1 MSTSSNAPDIDNNR
15 GPVAAVGGRRLP
27 RRWLAAV
34 IAVWAGFAFTSFASM
49 AANYAAVWY
58 VTETTGSPLALAIV
72 YVCAFLPVGLLAPL
86 GGVVADRF
94 NRKAVIIVCDL
105 FIAAMALA
113 MGAAIA
119 IGHVSFP
126 LVLVMA
132 TACGVAQAFR
142 TPSFNATMPL
152 LVPEKHLLRVNAL
165 DNLLSSISMI
175 CAPALGIF
183 LYTTLGFQA
192 VMFVDVAG
200 ALLSVLAMLAASVPT
215 IVAHD
220 VVNQSALQNVKSGW
234 RELSAAKGLP
244 VVVLCVVLGMM
255 AYGPLD
261 SILPLMV
268 SSHFNGNGYMASLVT
283 AVFGIGMLAGSAA
296 LMVRG
301 GSTWLARII
310 AVAALVVGLATM
322 VAGMLPTGMF
332 TVFVIAIGVMAMA
345 CAGFNGP
352 LMTLMQKNVDEEK
365 LGRVMGLLSAFMG
378 LGIPLGTAIGGAVA
392 QGIGVTSFFVA
403 DGAVILTLGAALL
416 LMPSVRALDARTNAL
431 AAAQPAAD
439 AADAEAVAAE

>member
-1 MSTSSNAPDIDNNR
+1 MNTPPPSSDANR
-15 GPVAAVGGRRLP
+15 GPIAAVGGRRLP

-34 IAVWAGFAFTSFASM
+34 VAVWTGFAFTSFATM

-94 NRKAVIIVCDL
+94 NRKRVIILCDL
-105 FIAAMALA
+105 FIAAMALVV
-113 MGAAIA
+113 GAVIA

-142 TPSFNATMPL
+142 TPSFNAAMPL

-183 LYTTLGFQA
+183 LYTTIGFQA
-192 VMFVDVAG
+192 VMFLDAAG
-200 ALLSVLAMLAASVPT
+200 ALLSVLAMLTAAVPT

-220 VVNQSALQNVKSGW
+220 VANQSAFANVKSGW
-234 RELSAAKGLP
+234 RELSATKGLP

-310 AVAALVVGLATM
+310 AVAAIVVGAATT
-322 VAGMLPTGMF
+322 VAGLLPTSMF
-332 TVFVIAIGVMAMA
+332 VAFVVAIGVMAVA

-352 LMTLMQKNVDEEK
+352 LMTLMQKNVSEEK

-378 LGIPLGTAIGGAVA
+378 LGIPLGTALGGAVA
-392 QGIGVTSFFVA
+392 QGIGVTSFFVV
-403 DGAVILTLGAALL
+403 DGMVILGLGALL
-416 LMPSVRALDARTNAL
+416 VFLPSVRTLDRRTNAL
-431 AAAQPAAD
+431 STTQPAAETP
-439 AADAEAVAAE
+439 AMEPSAAE

>member
-1 MSTSSNAPDIDNNR
+1 MSTPPPSSDANR
-15 GPVAAVGGRRLP
+15 GPIAAAGGRRLP

-34 IAVWAGFAFTSFASM
+34 VAVWTGFAFTSFATM

-94 NRKAVIIVCDL
+94 NRKRVIILCDL
-105 FIAAMALA
+105 FIAAMALVV
-113 MGAAIA
+113 GAVIA

-142 TPSFNATMPL
+142 TPSFNAAMPL

-183 LYTTLGFQA
+183 LYTTIGFQA
-192 VMFVDVAG
+192 VMFLDATG
-200 ALLSVLAMLAASVPT
+200 ALLSVLAMLTAAVPT

-220 VVNQSALQNVKSGW
+220 AANQSAFANVKSGW
-234 RELSAAKGLP
+234 RELSATKGLP

-296 LMVRG
+296 LIVRG

-310 AVAALVVGLATM
+310 AVAAIVVGAATT
-322 VAGMLPTGMF
+322 VAGLLPTSMF
-332 TVFVIAIGVMAMA
+332 VAFVVAIGVMAVA

-352 LMTLMQKNVDEEK
+352 LMTLMQKNVSEEK

-378 LGIPLGTAIGGAVA
+378 LGIPLGTALGGAVA
-392 QGIGVTSFFVA
+392 QGIGVTSFFVV
-403 DGAVILTLGAALL
+403 DGMVILGLGALL
-416 LMPSVRALDARTNAL
+416 VFLPSVRALDRRTNAL
-431 AAAQPAAD
+431 STTQPAA
-439 AADAEAVAAE
+439 ETPVMEPSAAE

>member
-1 MSTSSNAPDIDNNR
+1 MSTTSSTSGADDNR

-27 RRWLAAV
+27 RYWLATV

-94 NRKAVIIVCDL
+94 NRKTVIIVCDL
-105 FIAAMALA
+105 FIAAMALVV
-113 MGAAIA
+113 GAAAA
-119 IGHVSFP
+119 IGHMSFP
-126 LVLVMA
+126 LVLVIA

-142 TPSFNATMPL
+142 TPSFNAAMPL

-165 DNLLSSISMI
+165 DNLLSSASMI
-175 CAPALGIF
+175 CAPVLGIF

-192 VMFVDVAG
+192 VMFVDAAG

-220 VVNQSALQNVKSGW
+220 MANQSTLRNVKSGW

-261 SILPLMV
+261 SMLPLMV
-268 SSHFNGNGYMASLVT
+268 SSHFNGNGYLASLVT
-283 AVFGIGMLAGSAA
+283 AVFGIGLLAGSAA

-301 GSTWLARII
+301 KSTWLARII
-310 AVAALVVGLATM
+310 ALAAIVVGLAT
-322 VAGMLPTGMF
+322 VAAGLLPTGMF
-332 TVFVIAIGVMAMA
+332 VAFVVAIGVMAMA

-352 LMTLMQKNVDEEK
+352 LMTLIQKNVGEEK

-378 LGIPLGTAIGGAVA
+378 LGIPLGTAVGGAVA

-403 DGAVILTLGAALL
+403 DGAFVLMLGAVLL
-416 LMPSVRALDARTNAL
+416 LMPSVQALDARTNAL
-431 AAAQPAAD
+431 AAGQPAAD
-439 AADAEAVAAE
+439 STDAEEVAAE

>member
-1 MSTSSNAPDIDNNR
+1 MSTSPPSSDANR
-15 GPVAAVGGRRLP
+15 GPIAAVGGRRLP

-34 IAVWAGFAFTSFASM
+34 VAVWTGFAFTSFATM

-94 NRKAVIIVCDL
+94 NRKRVIILCDL
-105 FIAAMALA
+105 FIAAMALVV
-113 MGAAIA
+113 GAVIA

-142 TPSFNATMPL
+142 TPSFNAAMPL

-183 LYTTLGFQA
+183 LYTTIGFQA
-192 VMFVDVAG
+192 VMFLDAAG
-200 ALLSVLAMLAASVPT
+200 ALLSVLAMLTAAVPT

-220 VVNQSALQNVKSGW
+220 VANQSAFANVKSGW
-234 RELSAAKGLP
+234 RELSATKGLP

-310 AVAALVVGLATM
+310 AVTAIVVGAATT
-322 VAGMLPTGMF
+322 VAGLLPTSMF
-332 TVFVIAIGVMAMA
+332 VAFVVAIGVMAVA

-352 LMTLMQKNVDEEK
+352 LMTLMQKNVSEEK

-378 LGIPLGTAIGGAVA
+378 LGIPLGTALGGAVA
-392 QGIGVTSFFVA
+392 QGIGVTSFFVV
-403 DGAVILTLGAALL
+403 DGVVILGLGALL
-416 LMPSVRALDARTNAL
+416 VFLPSVRALDRRTNAL
-431 AAAQPAAD
+431 SATQPAAEMP
-439 AADAEAVAAE
+439 AMEPSTAE

>member
-1 MSTSSNAPDIDNNR
+1 MNTPPPSSDANR
-15 GPVAAVGGRRLP
+15 GPIAAVGGRRLP

-34 IAVWAGFAFTSFASM
+34 VAVWTGFAFTSFATL

-94 NRKAVIIVCDL
+94 NRKRVIILCDL
-105 FIAAMALA
+105 FIAAMALVV
-113 MGAAIA
+113 GAVIA

-142 TPSFNATMPL
+142 TPSFNAAMPL

-183 LYTTLGFQA
+183 LYTTIGFQA
-192 VMFVDVAG
+192 VMFLDAAG
-200 ALLSVLAMLAASVPT
+200 ALLSVLAMLTAAVPT

-220 VVNQSALQNVKSGW
+220 VANQSAFANVKSGW
-234 RELSAAKGLP
+234 RELSATKGLP

-296 LMVRG
+296 LMMRG

-310 AVAALVVGLATM
+310 AVAAIVVGAATT
-322 VAGMLPTGMF
+322 VAGLLPTSMF
-332 TVFVIAIGVMAMA
+332 VAFVVAIGVMAVA

-352 LMTLMQKNVDEEK
+352 LMTLMQKNVSEEK

-378 LGIPLGTAIGGAVA
+378 LGIPLGTALGGAVA
-392 QGIGVTSFFVA
+392 QGIGVTSFFVV
-403 DGAVILTLGAALL
+403 DGVVILGLGALL
-416 LMPSVRALDARTNAL
+416 VFLPSVRALDRRTNAL
-431 AAAQPAAD
+431 SATQPAAKTP
-439 AADAEAVAAE
+439 AMEPGAAE

>member
-1 MSTSSNAPDIDNNR
+1 MNTSPKTSRTDTER
-15 GPVAAVGGRRLP
+15 GPVAAIGGRRLP

-34 IAVWAGFAFTSFASM
+34 VAVWAGFAFTSFASM

-58 VTETTGSPLALAIV
+58 VTETTGSPLALAVV

-86 GGVVADRF
+86 GGVAADRF
-94 NRKAVIIVCDL
+94 NRKTIIIVCDL
-105 FIAAMALA
+105 FIAAMALIV
-113 MGAAIA
+113 GAAIA

-142 TPSFNATMPL
+142 TPSFNAAMPL

-165 DNLLSSISMI
+165 DNLLGSISMI

-183 LYTTLGFQA
+183 LYTSLGFQA
-192 VMFVDVAG
+192 VMFVDAFG
-200 ALLSVLAMLAASVPT
+200 ALLSVLAMLAARVPT
-215 IVAHD
+215 VVARD
-220 VVNQSALQNVKSGW
+220 AASQSALANVKSGW
-234 RELSAAKGLP
+234 RELSATKGLP

-268 SSHFNGNGYMASLVT
+268 SSHFDGNGYMASLVT

-310 AVAALVVGLATM
+310 AVAAVFVGLATM
-322 VAGMLPTGMF
+322 VAGLLPASMF
-332 TVFVIAIGVMAMA
+332 AAFVVAIGVMAAA

-352 LMTLMQKNVDEEK
+352 LMTLMQKNVGEEK

-378 LGIPLGTAIGGAVA
+378 IGIPLGTAIGGAVA
-392 QGIGVTSFFVA
+392 QGIGVTGFFVA
-403 DGAVILTLGAALL
+403 DGAVILALGAALL

-431 AAAQPAAD
+431 AAAQPAG
-439 AADAEAVAAE
+439 AADAEAVAD

>member
-1 MSTSSNAPDIDNNR
+1 MNTPPPSSDANR
-15 GPVAAVGGRRLP
+15 GPIAAVGGRRLP

-34 IAVWAGFAFTSFASM
+34 VAVWTGFAFTSFATM

-94 NRKAVIIVCDL
+94 NRKRVIILCDL
-105 FIAAMALA
+105 FIAAMALVV
-113 MGAAIA
+113 GAVIA

-142 TPSFNATMPL
+142 TPSFNAAMPL

-183 LYTTLGFQA
+183 LYTTIGFQA
-192 VMFVDVAG
+192 VMFLDAAG
-200 ALLSVLAMLAASVPT
+200 ALLSVLAMLTAAVPT
-215 IVAHD
+215 IVARD
-220 VVNQSALQNVKSGW
+220 VANQSAFANVKSGW
-234 RELSAAKGLP
+234 RELSATKGLP

-310 AVAALVVGLATM
+310 AVAAIVVGAAAT
-322 VAGMLPTGMF
+322 VAGLLPTSMF
-332 TVFVIAIGVMAMA
+332 VAFVVAIGVMAVA

-352 LMTLMQKNVDEEK
+352 LMTLMQKNVSEEK

-378 LGIPLGTAIGGAVA
+378 LGIPLGTALGGAVA
-392 QGIGVTSFFVA
+392 QGIGVTSFFVV
-403 DGAVILTLGAALL
+403 DGVVILGLGALL
-416 LMPSVRALDARTNAL
+416 VFLPSVRALDRRTNAL
-431 AAAQPAAD
+431 SATQPAAEMP
-439 AADAEAVAAE
+439 AMEPSAAE

>member
-1 MSTSSNAPDIDNNR
+1 MNTPPSSSDANR
-15 GPVAAVGGRRLP
+15 GPLAAVGGRRLP

-34 IAVWAGFAFTSFASM
+34 VAVWTGFAFTSFATM

-94 NRKAVIIVCDL
+94 NRKRVIILCDL
-105 FIAAMALA
+105 FIAAMALVV
-113 MGAAIA
+113 GAVIA

-142 TPSFNATMPL
+142 TPSFNAAMPL

-183 LYTTLGFQA
+183 LYTTIGFQA
-192 VMFVDVAG
+192 VMFLDAAG
-200 ALLSVLAMLAASVPT
+200 ALLSVLAMLTAAVPT

-220 VVNQSALQNVKSGW
+220 VANQSALANVKSGW
-234 RELSAAKGLP
+234 RELSATKGLP

-310 AVAALVVGLATM
+310 AVAAIVVGAATT
-322 VAGMLPTGMF
+322 VAGLLPTSMF
-332 TVFVIAIGVMAMA
+332 VAFVVAIGVMAVA

-352 LMTLMQKNVDEEK
+352 LMTLMQKNVSEEK

-378 LGIPLGTAIGGAVA
+378 LGIPLGTALGGAVA
-392 QGIGVTSFFVA
+392 QGIGVTSFFVV
-403 DGAVILTLGAALL
+403 DGVVILGLGALL
-416 LMPSVRALDARTNAL
+416 VFLPSVRALDRRTNAL
-431 AAAQPAAD
+431 SATQPAAKTP
-439 AADAEAVAAE
+439 AMEPGAAE

>member
-1 MSTSSNAPDIDNNR
+1 MNTPPPSSDANR
-15 GPVAAVGGRRLP
+15 GPIAAVGGRRLP

-34 IAVWAGFAFTSFASM
+34 VAVWTGFAFTSFATM

-94 NRKAVIIVCDL
+94 NRKRVIILCDL
-105 FIAAMALA
+105 FIAAMALVV
-113 MGAAIA
+113 GAVIA

-142 TPSFNATMPL
+142 TPSFNAAMPL

-183 LYTTLGFQA
+183 LYTTIGFQA
-192 VMFVDVAG
+192 VMFLDAAG
-200 ALLSVLAMLAASVPT
+200 ALLSVLAMLTAAVPT

-220 VVNQSALQNVKSGW
+220 VANQSAFANVKSGW
-234 RELSAAKGLP
+234 RELSATKGLP

-310 AVAALVVGLATM
+310 AVAAIVVGAATT
-322 VAGMLPTGMF
+322 VAGLLPTSMF
-332 TVFVIAIGVMAMA
+332 VAFVVAIGVMAVA

-352 LMTLMQKNVDEEK
+352 LMTLMQKNVSEEK

-378 LGIPLGTAIGGAVA
+378 LGIPLGTALGGAVA
-392 QGIGVTSFFVA
+392 QGIGVTSFFVV
-403 DGAVILTLGAALL
+403 DGVVILGLGALL
-416 LMPSVRALDARTNAL
+416 VFLPSVRALDRRTNAL
-431 AAAQPAAD
+431 SATQPAAEMP
-439 AADAEAVAAE
+439 AMEPGAAE

>member
-1 MSTSSNAPDIDNNR
+1 MSTPSNAPDIDNNR

-34 IAVWAGFAFTSFASM
+34 VAVWAGFAFTSFASM

-58 VTETTGSPLALAIV
+58 VTETTGSPLALAVV

-94 NRKAVIIVCDL
+94 NRKTVIIVCDL
-105 FIAAMALA
+105 FIAAIALVV
-113 MGAAIA
+113 GVAIA
-119 IGHVSFP
+119 VGHVSFP

-220 VVNQSALQNVKSGW
+220 VANQSALQNVKSGW

-310 AVAALVVGLATM
+310 AVAAIVVGLATM

-403 DGAVILTLGAALL
+403 DGAVILALGAALL

>member
-1 MSTSSNAPDIDNNR
+1 MSTPPPSSDANR
-15 GPVAAVGGRRLP
+15 SPIAAAGGRRLP

-34 IAVWAGFAFTSFASM
+34 VAVWTGFAFTSFATM

-94 NRKAVIIVCDL
+94 NRKRVIILCDL
-105 FIAAMALA
+105 FIAAMALVV
-113 MGAAIA
+113 GAVIA

-142 TPSFNATMPL
+142 TPSFNAAMPL

-183 LYTTLGFQA
+183 LYTTIGFQA
-192 VMFVDVAG
+192 VMFLDAAG
-200 ALLSVLAMLAASVPT
+200 ALLSVLAMLTAAVPT

-220 VVNQSALQNVKSGW
+220 VANQSAFANVKSGW
-234 RELSAAKGLP
+234 RELSATKGLP
-244 VVVLCVVLGMM
+244 VIVLCVVLGMM

-310 AVAALVVGLATM
+310 AVAAIVVGAATT
-322 VAGMLPTGMF
+322 VAGLLPTSMF
-332 TVFVIAIGVMAMA
+332 VAFVVAIGVMAVA

-352 LMTLMQKNVDEEK
+352 LMTLMQKNVSEEK

-378 LGIPLGTAIGGAVA
+378 LGIPLGTALGGAVA
-392 QGIGVTSFFVA
+392 QGIGVTSFFVV
-403 DGAVILTLGAALL
+403 DGVVILGLGALL
-416 LMPSVRALDARTNAL
+416 VFLPSVRALDRRTNAL
-431 AAAQPAAD
+431 SATQPAAEMP
-439 AADAEAVAAE
+439 AMEPSAAE

>member
-1 MSTSSNAPDIDNNR
+1 MSTPPPSSDANR
-15 GPVAAVGGRRLP
+15 GPIAAVGGRRLP

-34 IAVWAGFAFTSFASM
+34 VAVWTGFAFTSFATM

-94 NRKAVIIVCDL
+94 NRKRVIILCDL

-113 MGAAIA
+113 VGAVIA

-142 TPSFNATMPL
+142 TPSFNAAMPL

-183 LYTTLGFQA
+183 LYTTIGFQA
-192 VMFVDVAG
+192 VMFLDAAG
-200 ALLSVLAMLAASVPT
+200 ALLSVLAMLTAAVPT

-220 VVNQSALQNVKSGW
+220 VANQSAFANVKSGW
-234 RELSAAKGLP
+234 RELSATKGLP

-310 AVAALVVGLATM
+310 AVAAIVVGAATT
-322 VAGMLPTGMF
+322 VAGLLPTSMF
-332 TVFVIAIGVMAMA
+332 VAFVVAIGVMAVA

-352 LMTLMQKNVDEEK
+352 LMTLIQKNVSEEK

-378 LGIPLGTAIGGAVA
+378 LGIPLGTALGGAVA
-392 QGIGVTSFFVA
+392 QGIGVTSFFVV
-403 DGAVILTLGAALL
+403 DGVVILGLGALL
-416 LMPSVRALDARTNAL
+416 VFLPSVRALDRRTNAL
-431 AAAQPAAD
+431 SATQPAAKTP
-439 AADAEAVAAE
+439 AMEPSAAE

>member
-1 MSTSSNAPDIDNNR
+1 MNTPPSSSDANR
-15 GPVAAVGGRRLP
+15 GPSAAVGGRRLP

-34 IAVWAGFAFTSFASM
+34 VAVWTGFAFTSFATM

-94 NRKAVIIVCDL
+94 NRKRVIILCDL
-105 FIAAMALA
+105 FIAAMALVV
-113 MGAAIA
+113 GAVIA

-142 TPSFNATMPL
+142 TPSFNAAMPL

-183 LYTTLGFQA
+183 LYTTIGFQA
-192 VMFVDVAG
+192 VMFLDAAG
-200 ALLSVLAMLAASVPT
+200 ALLSVLAMLTAAVPT

-220 VVNQSALQNVKSGW
+220 VANQSAFANVKSGW
-234 RELSAAKGLP
+234 HELSATKGLP

-310 AVAALVVGLATM
+310 AVAAIVVGAATT
-322 VAGMLPTGMF
+322 VAGLLPTSMF
-332 TVFVIAIGVMAMA
+332 VAFVVAIGVMAVA

-352 LMTLMQKNVDEEK
+352 LMTLMQKNVGEEK

-378 LGIPLGTAIGGAVA
+378 LGIPLGTALGGAVA
-392 QGIGVTSFFVA
+392 QGIGVTSFFVV
-403 DGAVILTLGAALL
+403 DGVVILGLGALL
-416 LMPSVRALDARTNAL
+416 VFLPSVRALDRRTNAL
-431 AAAQPAAD
+431 SATQPAAETP
-439 AADAEAVAAE
+439 AMEPSAAE

>member
-1 MSTSSNAPDIDNNR
+1 MNTPPPSSDANR
-15 GPVAAVGGRRLP
+15 GPLAAVGGRRLP

-34 IAVWAGFAFTSFASM
+34 VAVWTGFAFTSFATM

-94 NRKAVIIVCDL
+94 NRKRVIILCDL
-105 FIAAMALA
+105 FIAAMALVV
-113 MGAAIA
+113 GAVIA

-142 TPSFNATMPL
+142 TPSFNAAMPL

-183 LYTTLGFQA
+183 LYTTIGFQA
-192 VMFVDVAG
+192 VMFLDAAG
-200 ALLSVLAMLAASVPT
+200 ALLSVLAMLTAAVPT

-220 VVNQSALQNVKSGW
+220 VANQSAFANVKSGW
-234 RELSAAKGLP
+234 RELSATKGLP

-310 AVAALVVGLATM
+310 AAAAIVVGAATT
-322 VAGMLPTGMF
+322 VAGLLPTSMF
-332 TVFVIAIGVMAMA
+332 VAFVVAIGVMAVA

-352 LMTLMQKNVDEEK
+352 LMTLMQKNVSEEK

-378 LGIPLGTAIGGAVA
+378 LGIPLGTALGGAVA
-392 QGIGVTSFFVA
+392 QGIGVTSFFVV
-403 DGAVILTLGAALL
+403 DGMVILGLGALL
-416 LMPSVRALDARTNAL
+416 VFLPSVRALDRRTNAL
-431 AAAQPAAD
+431 SATQPAAETP
-439 AADAEAVAAE
+439 AMEPSAAE

>member
-1 MSTSSNAPDIDNNR
+1 MNTPPPSSDANR
-15 GPVAAVGGRRLP
+15 GPIAAVGGRRLP

-34 IAVWAGFAFTSFASM
+34 VAVWTGFAFTSFATM

-94 NRKAVIIVCDL
+94 NRKRVIILCDL
-105 FIAAMALA
+105 FIAAMALVV
-113 MGAAIA
+113 GAVIA

-142 TPSFNATMPL
+142 TPSFNAAMPL

-183 LYTTLGFQA
+183 LYTTIGFQA
-192 VMFVDVAG
+192 VMFLDAAG
-200 ALLSVLAMLAASVPT
+200 ALLSVLAMLTAAVPT

-220 VVNQSALQNVKSGW
+220 VANQSAFANVKSGW
-234 RELSAAKGLP
+234 RELSATKGLP

-310 AVAALVVGLATM
+310 AVAAIVVGAATT
-322 VAGMLPTGMF
+322 VAGLLPTSMF
-332 TVFVIAIGVMAMA
+332 VAFVVAIGVMAVA

-352 LMTLMQKNVDEEK
+352 LMTLMQKNVSEEK

-378 LGIPLGTAIGGAVA
+378 LGIPLGTALGGAVA
-392 QGIGVTSFFVA
+392 QGIGVTSFFVM
-403 DGAVILTLGAALL
+403 DGVVILGLGALL
-416 LMPSVRALDARTNAL
+416 VFLPSVRALDRRTNAL
-431 AAAQPAAD
+431 SATQPAAETP
-439 AADAEAVAAE
+439 AMEPSAAE

>member
-1 MSTSSNAPDIDNNR
+1 
-15 GPVAAVGGRRLP
+15 
-27 RRWLAAV
+27 
-34 IAVWAGFAFTSFASM
+34 M
-49 AANYAAVWY
+49 A
-58 VTETTGSPLALAIV
+58 
-72 YVCAFLPVGLLAPL
+72 
-86 GGVVADRF
+86 
-94 NRKAVIIVCDL
+94 
-105 FIAAMALA
+105 
-113 MGAAIA
+113 
-119 IGHVSFP
+119 
-126 LVLVMA
+126 
-132 TACGVAQAFR
+132 
-142 TPSFNATMPL
+142 
-152 LVPEKHLLRVNAL
+152 
-165 DNLLSSISMI
+165 
-175 CAPALGIF
+175 
-183 LYTTLGFQA
+183 
-192 VMFVDVAG
+192 
-200 ALLSVLAMLAASVPT
+200 
-215 IVAHD
+215 
-220 VVNQSALQNVKSGW
+220 NQSALQNVKSGW

-310 AVAALVVGLATM
+310 AVAAVVVGLATM
-322 VAGMLPTGMF
+322 VAGMLPTSMF

-352 LMTLMQKNVDEEK
+352 LMTLTQKNVGEEK

-403 DGAVILTLGAALL
+403 DGAVILALGAALL

-439 AADAEAVAAE
+439 TADAEAAAAE

>member
-1 MSTSSNAPDIDNNR
+1 MNTPPPSSDANR
-15 GPVAAVGGRRLP
+15 VPIAAVGGRRLP

-34 IAVWAGFAFTSFASM
+34 VAVWTGFAFTSFATM

-94 NRKAVIIVCDL
+94 NRKRVIILCDL
-105 FIAAMALA
+105 FIAAMALVV
-113 MGAAIA
+113 GAVIA

-183 LYTTLGFQA
+183 LYTTIGFQA
-192 VMFVDVAG
+192 VMFLDAAG
-200 ALLSVLAMLAASVPT
+200 ALLSVLAMLTAAVPT

-220 VVNQSALQNVKSGW
+220 VANQSAFANVKSGW
-234 RELSAAKGLP
+234 RELSATKGLP

-310 AVAALVVGLATM
+310 AVAAIVVGAATT
-322 VAGMLPTGMF
+322 VAGLLPTSMF
-332 TVFVIAIGVMAMA
+332 VAFVVAIGVMAVA

-352 LMTLMQKNVDEEK
+352 LMTLMQKNVGEEK

-378 LGIPLGTAIGGAVA
+378 LGIPLGTALGGAVA
-392 QGIGVTSFFVA
+392 QGIGVTSFFVV
-403 DGAVILTLGAALL
+403 DGVVILGLGALL
-416 LMPSVRALDARTNAL
+416 VFLPSVRALDRRTNAL
-431 AAAQPAAD
+431 SATQPAAETPVMEPSV
-439 AADAEAVAAE
+439 AE

>member
-1 MSTSSNAPDIDNNR
+1 MSTPPPSSDANR
-15 GPVAAVGGRRLP
+15 GPIAAVGGRRLP

-34 IAVWAGFAFTSFASM
+34 VAVWTGFAFTSFATM

-94 NRKAVIIVCDL
+94 NRKRVIILCDL
-105 FIAAMALA
+105 FIAAMALVV
-113 MGAAIA
+113 GAVIA

-142 TPSFNATMPL
+142 TPSFNAAMPL

-183 LYTTLGFQA
+183 LYTTIGFQA
-192 VMFVDVAG
+192 VMFLDAAG
-200 ALLSVLAMLAASVPT
+200 ALLSVLAMLTAAVPT

-220 VVNQSALQNVKSGW
+220 VANQSAFANVKSGW
-234 RELSAAKGLP
+234 RELSATKGLP

-310 AVAALVVGLATM
+310 AVAAIVVGAATT
-322 VAGMLPTGMF
+322 VAGLLPTSMF
-332 TVFVIAIGVMAMA
+332 VAFVVAIGVMAVA

-352 LMTLMQKNVDEEK
+352 LMTLMQKNVSEEK

-378 LGIPLGTAIGGAVA
+378 LGIPLGTALGGAVA
-392 QGIGVTSFFVA
+392 QGIGVTSFFVV
-403 DGAVILTLGAALL
+403 DGVVILGLGALL
-416 LMPSVRALDARTNAL
+416 VFLPSVRALDRRTNAL
-431 AAAQPAAD
+431 SATQPAAETP
-439 AADAEAVAAE
+439 AMEPSAAE

>member
-1 MSTSSNAPDIDNNR
+1 MNTPPPSSDANR
-15 GPVAAVGGRRLP
+15 GPLAAVGGRRLP

-34 IAVWAGFAFTSFASM
+34 VAVWTGFAFTSFATM

-94 NRKAVIIVCDL
+94 NRKRVIILCDL
-105 FIAAMALA
+105 FIAAMALVV
-113 MGAAIA
+113 GAVIA

-142 TPSFNATMPL
+142 TPSFNAAMPL

-183 LYTTLGFQA
+183 LYTTIGFQA
-192 VMFVDVAG
+192 VMFLDAAG
-200 ALLSVLAMLAASVPT
+200 ALLSVLAMLTAAVPT
-215 IVAHD
+215 IVARD
-220 VVNQSALQNVKSGW
+220 VANQSAFANVKSGW
-234 RELSAAKGLP
+234 RELSATKGLP

-310 AVAALVVGLATM
+310 AVAAIVVGAATT
-322 VAGMLPTGMF
+322 VAGLLPTSMF
-332 TVFVIAIGVMAMA
+332 VAFVVAIGVMAVA

-352 LMTLMQKNVDEEK
+352 LMTLMQKNVSEEK

-378 LGIPLGTAIGGAVA
+378 LGIPLGTALGGAVA
-392 QGIGVTSFFVA
+392 QGIGVTSFFVV
-403 DGAVILTLGAALL
+403 DGVVILGLGALL
-416 LMPSVRALDARTNAL
+416 VFLPSVRALDRRTNAL
-431 AAAQPAAD
+431 SATQPAAKTP
-439 AADAEAVAAE
+439 ATEPSAAE

>member
-1 MSTSSNAPDIDNNR
+1 MNTPPPSSDANR
-15 GPVAAVGGRRLP
+15 GPIAAVGGRRLP

-34 IAVWAGFAFTSFASM
+34 VAVWTGFAFTSFATM

-94 NRKAVIIVCDL
+94 NRKRVIILCDL
-105 FIAAMALA
+105 FIAAMALVV
-113 MGAAIA
+113 GAVIA

-142 TPSFNATMPL
+142 TPSFNAAMPL

-183 LYTTLGFQA
+183 LYTTIGFQA
-192 VMFVDVAG
+192 VMFLDAAG
-200 ALLSVLAMLAASVPT
+200 ALLSVLAMLTAAVPT

-220 VVNQSALQNVKSGW
+220 VANQSAFANVKSGW
-234 RELSAAKGLP
+234 RELSATKGLP

-310 AVAALVVGLATM
+310 AMAAIVVGAATT
-322 VAGMLPTGMF
+322 VAGLLPTSMF
-332 TVFVIAIGVMAMA
+332 VAFVVAIGVMAVA

-352 LMTLMQKNVDEEK
+352 LMTLMQKNVSEEK

-378 LGIPLGTAIGGAVA
+378 LGIPLGTALGGAVA
-392 QGIGVTSFFVA
+392 QGIGVTSFFVV
-403 DGAVILTLGAALL
+403 DGMVILGLGALL
-416 LMPSVRALDARTNAL
+416 VFLPSVRALDRRTNAL
-431 AAAQPAAD
+431 STTQPAAETP
-439 AADAEAVAAE
+439 AMEPSAAE

>member
-1 MSTSSNAPDIDNNR
+1 MNTPPPSSDANR
-15 GPVAAVGGRRLP
+15 GPIAAVGGRRLP

-34 IAVWAGFAFTSFASM
+34 VAVWTGFAFTSFATM

-94 NRKAVIIVCDL
+94 NRKRVIILCDL
-105 FIAAMALA
+105 FIAAMALVV
-113 MGAAIA
+113 GAVIA

-142 TPSFNATMPL
+142 TPSFNAAMPL

-183 LYTTLGFQA
+183 LYTTIGFQA
-192 VMFVDVAG
+192 VMFLDAAG
-200 ALLSVLAMLAASVPT
+200 ALLSVLAMLTAAVPT

-220 VVNQSALQNVKSGW
+220 VANQSAFANVKSGW
-234 RELSAAKGLP
+234 RELSATKGLP

-296 LMVRG
+296 LMMRG

-310 AVAALVVGLATM
+310 AVAAIVVGAATT
-322 VAGMLPTGMF
+322 VAGLLPTSMF
-332 TVFVIAIGVMAMA
+332 VAFVVAIGVMAVA

-352 LMTLMQKNVDEEK
+352 LMTLMQKNVSEEK

-378 LGIPLGTAIGGAVA
+378 LGIPLGTALGGAVA
-392 QGIGVTSFFVA
+392 QGIGVTSFFVV
-403 DGAVILTLGAALL
+403 DGVVILGLGALL
-416 LMPSVRALDARTNAL
+416 VFLPSVRALDRRTNAL
-431 AAAQPAAD
+431 SATQPAAKTP
-439 AADAEAVAAE
+439 AMEPGAAE

>member
-1 MSTSSNAPDIDNNR
+1 MNTPPPSSDANR
-15 GPVAAVGGRRLP
+15 GPIAAVGGRRLP
-27 RRWLAAV
+27 RRWLADV
-34 IAVWAGFAFTSFASM
+34 VAVWTGFAFTSFATM

-86 GGVVADRF
+86 GGVMADRF
-94 NRKAVIIVCDL
+94 NRKRVIILCDL
-105 FIAAMALA
+105 LIAAMALVV
-113 MGAAIA
+113 GAVIA

-142 TPSFNATMPL
+142 TPSFNAAMPL

-183 LYTTLGFQA
+183 LYTTIGFQA
-192 VMFVDVAG
+192 VMFLDAAG
-200 ALLSVLAMLAASVPT
+200 ALLSVLAMLTAAVPT
-215 IVAHD
+215 IVARD
-220 VVNQSALQNVKSGW
+220 VANQSAFANVKSGW
-234 RELSAAKGLP
+234 RELSATKGLP

-310 AVAALVVGLATM
+310 AVAAIVVGAATT
-322 VAGMLPTGMF
+322 VAGLLPTSMF
-332 TVFVIAIGVMAMA
+332 VAFVVAIGVMAVA

-352 LMTLMQKNVDEEK
+352 LMTLMQKNVSEEK

-378 LGIPLGTAIGGAVA
+378 LGIPLGTALGGAVA
-392 QGIGVTSFFVA
+392 QGIGVTSFFVV
-403 DGAVILTLGAALL
+403 DGMVILGLGALL
-416 LMPSVRALDARTNAL
+416 VFLPSVRALDRRTNAL
-431 AAAQPAAD
+431 STTQPAA
-439 AADAEAVAAE
+439 ETPVMEPSAAE

>member
-1 MSTSSNAPDIDNNR
+1 MSTPSNAPDIDNNR

-34 IAVWAGFAFTSFASM
+34 VAVWAGFAFTSFASM

-58 VTETTGSPLALAIV
+58 VTETTGSPLALAVV

-94 NRKAVIIVCDL
+94 NRKTVIIVCDL
-105 FIAAMALA
+105 FIAAMALVV
-113 MGAAIA
+113 GAAIA
-119 IGHVSFP
+119 VGHVSFP

-142 TPSFNATMPL
+142 TPSFNAAMPL

-192 VMFVDVAG
+192 VMFVDAAG
-200 ALLSVLAMLAASVPT
+200 ALLSVLAMLTASVPT

-220 VVNQSALQNVKSGW
+220 VADQSALQNVKSGW
-234 RELSAAKGLP
+234 RELSTAKGLP

-268 SSHFNGNGYMASLVT
+268 SSHFNGDGYMASLVT

-296 LMVRG
+296 LMIRG

-310 AVAALVVGLATM
+310 AVAAIVVGLATV

-332 TVFVIAIGVMAMA
+332 AMFVIAIGVMAMA

-403 DGAVILTLGAALL
+403 DGVVILALGAALL

-431 AAAQPAAD
+431 AAAQPATD
-439 AADAEAVAAE
+439 AAAAEAVAAE